1 MVIAF
6 FITAI
11 IYFAIDYL
19 YVSQIFNTKMFF
31 RKSGT
36 RLKRYV
42 DLKNKGLNKTII
54 KKYNCKKITIMIIS
68 LFINLILILIIFKDI
83 LFSNFVVLNIGYKK
97 IELVSTFEN
106 YWEVFKS
113 VYILLN
119 IIFTAIITNK
129 IICIFQKVNENKSK
143 VVVIEEGLYLG
154 KTNSED
160 NVYILDDDLYK
171 NILITGSIGTGKTS
185 GAINTFCEHMIK
197 NEVPG
202 VILDIKG
209 NYVDTVEN
217 IARHYKKEKNIRI
230 ISEANKEKYN
240 PLDTNLTAMEL
251 ASRIRKAIE
260 LISPS
265 NNSDSY
271 WLDKVENT
279 LLNLIILI
287 RYYNQQKVDFNEI
300 HKLVTDESYLN
311 AKINEI
317 RTNMFN
323 KVPTDKEAHE
333 LTNIIMFFSKE
344 FLNLDSKI
352 LSIIK
357 SEISRIT
364 IPFVTEYQ
372 IFNKFGKSGDNT
384 IKINLNNNSKEIIIL
399 SINMSKNYM
408 LAKILATFLKL
419 DYQSKALETIY
430 CPVKSFNIN
439 DEYQEFANEQD
450 AHFLSLSRE
459 AKSINIYSMQSYSS
473 LRNTLK
479 NEQATNVIIQNLVNK
494 IWFRSDDNYT
504 VEEILKQL
512 GKEKK
517 ILETK
522 AIAEGA
528 QESKVSLTAGFINKK
543 ASITET
549 ISYSENKDYIFD
561 SNFFSRE
568 LKAFEAVI
576 YLSKNGAMLNAKK
589 ITFNRGYIKYG
600 NE

>member
-1 MVIAF
+1 MIIVF

-11 IYFAIDYL
+11 IYFAVDCICFSKIY
-19 YVSQIFNTKMFF
+19 NTKMFF

-36 RLKRYV
+36 RLKRYI
-42 DLKNKGLNKTII
+42 DLKNKGI
-54 KKYNCKKITIMIIS
+54 KKTVTNKGNYKKIIIIIIS
-68 LFINLILILIIFKDI
+68 LLINLGLILTIFKDV
-83 LFSNFVVLNIGYKK
+83 LFSNFVVLDIGYKK

-106 YWEVFKS
+106 YWKTFKNI
-113 VYILLN
+113 YIFLH
-119 IIFTAIITNK
+119 IIFTIIITNN
-129 IICIFQKVNENKSK
+129 IIYILQKRNENKSK
-143 VVVIEEGLYLG
+143 EAVTKEGVDLG
-154 KTNSED
+154 KTSSNN
-160 NVYILDDDLYK
+160 NVHLLDDDLYK

-185 GAINTFCEHMIK
+185 GAINTFCEYMIK

-217 IARHYKKEKNIRI
+217 IAKYYKKEKNIRI
-230 ISEANKEKYN
+230 ISETNKEKYN

-251 ASRIRKAIE
+251 ANRIRKAIE

-265 NNSDSY
+265 NNTDSY

-287 RYYNQQKVDFNEI
+287 RYYNNQKVDFYEI
-300 HKLVTDESYLN
+300 HKLVTDENCLN
-311 AKINEI
+311 TKIEEI
-317 RTNMFN
+317 KTNMFR
-323 KVPTDKEAHE
+323 KTPTDKEAHE
-333 LTNIIMFFSKE
+333 IGNIIMFFSKE
-344 FLNLDSKI
+344 FINLDPKI

-364 IPFVTEYQ
+364 IPFITEYQ
-372 IFNKFGKSGDNT
+372 IFSKFGKSSNNT
-384 IKINLNNNSKEIIIL
+384 IKINLKNNTREIIIL

-419 DYQSKALETIY
+419 DYQSKALEGIAS
-430 CPVKSFNIN
+430 PIKSFNIN

-473 LRNTLK
+473 LRNILK
-479 NEQATNVIIQNLVNK
+479 NEQATSVIIQNLVNK

-528 QESKVSLTAGFINKK
+528 QESKISLTGGFINKK

-549 ISYSENKDYIFD
+549 VSYSESKDYIFD
-561 SNFFSRE
+561 STFFSRE
-568 LKAFEAVI
+568 LKAFEAVV
-576 YLSKNGAMLNAKK
+576 YLSENGAMLNAQK
-589 ITFNRGYIKYG
+589 ITFNRGYLKYG
-600 NE
+600 KE